1 METIQGILTAHP
13 FFADFPPHHVELV
26 AGCAWNVH
34 FDAGRF
40 IFHEG
45 EDADNFY
52 LIREGKVGL
61 HIASER
67 RGPLNLLTLGQG
79 DILGWSWLFPPYRW
93 KFSARALE
101 PTRAFAIDGR
111 CLRGKADQDPDLAYE
126 LLKRF
131 ACVFGS
137 RLEAM
142 RLRLV
147 NVYQDEQMPVE
158 CASRAR

>member
-1 METIQGILTAHP
+1 METIQAILTAHP

-34 FDAGRF
+34 FDGGRF

-45 EDADNFY
+45 EDADKFY

-67 RGPLNLLTLGQG
+67 RGPLTLLTLGPG
-79 DILGWSWLFPPYRW
+79 EILGWSWMFPPYRW
-93 KFSARALE
+93 KFSAKALE
-101 PTRAFAIDGR
+101 PTRAFAIDGM
-111 CLRGKADQDPDLAYE
+111 CLRGKAEQDHDLAYE

-131 ACVFGS
+131 ARVSGS
-137 RLEAM
+137 RLETM
-142 RLRLV
+142 RLQLV
-147 NVYQDEQMPVE
+147 AAYKDELTLVGG
-158 CASRAR
+158 ASRS